1 MTAPHCM
8 ILGGGHAGAQLSAS
22 LRQQGWQGDITLV
35 CEEPVLPYQR
45 PPLSKGYLLGDLSL
59 DKLLIKNA
67 QAYEK
72 AGIEVKLGV
81 RAERIDRLQKQVHL
95 DNGEVLNYACLALTL
110 GAKVRQLQVPGMA
123 LEGVFSLRTLAD
135 IDRIK
140 AFTQRPGKQRAVIVG
155 GGYIG
160 LETAAVLR
168 KMGMAV
174 TVLEAMPRL
183 LQRVTTE
190 DIAGFYQR
198 VHTEEGVEILCN
210 RTVQSLEGD
219 GEEVAAVVCASGETL
234 PADVVI
240 VGIGV
245 LPNTALA
252 AAAGLHVGNG
262 IVVNEF
268 AQTSDPDIVA
278 AGDCTEFFSAPHGRT
293 LRLESVPHAMAQAS
307 CAAATLCGKPVAYQP
322 QPWFWSD
329 QYDLKLQMLGLSQ
342 GHDQAVIR
350 GDHLAGRSFAVFY
363 LAAGKLT
370 SVDCINQPKVF
381 IQSKKLIASGLSFNP
396 EQLADTSLDL
406 STLLNQESSHP

>member
-1 MTAPHCM
+1 MNAPHCV

-81 RAERIDRLQKQVHL
+81 RAERIDRQHKQVHL
-95 DNGEVLNYACLALTL
+95 DNGEVLNYTGLALTL
-110 GAKVRQLQVPGMA
+110 GAEVRQLQVPGMA

-135 IDRIK
+135 IDRIR

-168 KMGMAV
+168 KLGLSV
-174 TVLEAMPRL
+174 TLLEAMPRL

-190 DIAGFYQR
+190 DIARFYHR
-198 VHTEEGVEILCN
+198 VHTEEGVEIFCN
-210 RTVQSLEGD
+210 RTVQSLQGD
-219 GEEVAAVVCASGETL
+219 GEVSAVVCESGETL

-245 LPNTALA
+245 IPHTALA
-252 AAAGLHVGNG
+252 AAAGLQVQSG
-262 IVVNEF
+262 IVVNAF

-278 AGDCTEFFSAPHGRT
+278 AGDCTEFFSAQHGRT

-307 CAAATLCGKPVAYQP
+307 CAAATLCGKPVAYQA

-342 GHDQAVIR
+342 GHDQAVTR
-350 GDHLAGRSFAVFY
+350 GDHSAGRSFAVFY
-363 LAAGKLT
+363 LAAGKLMA
-370 SVDCINQPKVF
+370 VDCINQPKVF
-381 IQSKKLIASGLSFNP
+381 MQSKKLIASGLSFNP

-406 STLLNQESSHP
+406 STLLHQESSHP